1 VLPLT
6 RIQDTLG
13 KVEAKGFNIDILKF
27 ENQRFSVNKS
37 SNLKFNLAL
46 TAHKTMSQKI
56 LVIDDEKSILDI
68 LAGILSDEG
77 FNPICVNSAEKG
89 LEQLKTETVDLVLL
103 DIWLPGMD
111 GIEALKKIKEDYPEL
126 QVIMI
131 SGHGTIE
138 TAVQAAK
145 IGAFDFIEKP
155 LSYDKIMLAIK
166 NGLRFSRL
174 ENENLILRQIAN
186 HKPSLTGKSS
196 AIKNLKDQIE
206 LVAPSDAWVLIR
218 GEHGTGKELVA
229 QMIHR
234 LSESSSKPMVEVN
247 CAAIPEELI
256 ESELFGHEKGSFT
269 GAQTGKRGKFDQ
281 ADGGTLFLDEI
292 GDMSINTQ
300 AKILRIL
307 QEQTFERVGGLQT
320 IQVDVRVLA
329 ATNKN
334 LEDEIEKGHFRADL
348 FWRLNVV
355 PIHVPLLQE
364 RVEDIPLL
372 VADFVETFTHKGM
385 GKKSFTDEA
394 LADMMRHTWPGNV
407 RELRNFVER
416 IVIMSPDE
424 NISEKTVKKFL
435 HQGTSVSEN
444 ESETNK
450 IAPYQKQNFKE
461 AKKEFEREYLIDK
474 LLENNNNIS
483 HTAEMLGME
492 RSHLHKKLKALHI
505 DLSNSD

>member
-1 VLPLT
+1 
-6 RIQDTLG
+6 
-13 KVEAKGFNIDILKF
+13 
-27 ENQRFSVNKS
+27 
-37 SNLKFNLAL
+37 
-46 TAHKTMSQKI
+46 MSKKI
-56 LVIDDEKSILDI
+56 LVIDDETSILDI

-77 FNPICVNSAEKG
+77 FIPICVDSAEKG
-89 LEQLKTETVDLVLL
+89 LGKLKTESVDLVLL
-103 DIWLPGMD
+103 DIWMPGMD
-111 GIEALKKIKEDYPEL
+111 GIEALKQIKKDYPEL

-138 TAVQAAK
+138 TAVQATK

-166 NGLRFSRL
+166 NGLRFSSL

-186 HKPSLTGKSS
+186 HKPSLTGNSP
-196 AIKNLKDQIE
+196 AIKSLKEQIE
-206 LVAPSDAWVLIR
+206 RVAPTDAWVLIR

-234 LSESSSKPMVEVN
+234 LSGRNSKPMVEVN

-269 GAQTGKRGKFDQ
+269 GAQTSKRGKFDQ
-281 ADGGTLFLDEI
+281 ANGGMLFLDEI
-292 GDMSINTQ
+292 GDMSMKTQ

-307 QEQTFERVGGLQT
+307 QEQTFERVGGNQI

-334 LEDEIEKGHFRADL
+334 LEEEIEKGNFRADL

-355 PIHVPLLQE
+355 PIHLPLLQE
-364 RVEDIPLL
+364 RVADIPLL
-372 VADFVETFTHKGM
+372 VNDFVETFTHKGL
-385 GKKSFTDEA
+385 GRKSFTDEA
-394 LADMMRHTWPGNV
+394 LATMMKHTWPGNV

-424 NISEKTVKKFL
+424 TISGETVENFL
-435 HQGTSVSEN
+435 HQGESVSDN
-444 ESETNK
+444 EVDTKSIT
-450 IAPYQKQNFKE
+450 PYLKQNFKE
-461 AKKEFEREYLIDK
+461 AKKEFEREYLIGK
-474 LLENNNNIS
+474 LQDNNNNIS
-483 HTAEMLGME
+483 QTAEMLGLE
-492 RSHLHKKLKALHI
+492 RSHLHKKLKALNI
-505 DLSNSD
+505 TLSDSD